1 VQNWKCLVVF
11 ITLVTKVYRSSTL
24 INVKRATKHFKGRYL
39 SVPWNTNVLQNSHG
53 HDDLLVEDDV
63 LCGYLLCPHCR
74 IFHLDLIL
82 LHILQ
87 KGLPFLCI
95 GQGDLCVCLIVTR
108 PAVVSDLPACTDM
121 VTGTLN
127 TKSLLSLVW
136 TYLLKRLQHQYL
148 GAAALLA
155 WVLADRQS
163 SGYNIITSE
172 PPHSLHLLFRRL

>member
-1 VQNWKCLVVF
+1 M
-11 ITLVTKVYRSSTL
+11 
-24 INVKRATKHFKGRYL
+24 
-39 SVPWNTNVLQNSHG
+39 
-53 HDDLLVEDDV
+53 LVEDDV

-74 IFHLDLIL
+74 ILHLDLIL

-87 KGLPFLCI
+87 KVLPFLCI
-95 GQGDLCVCLIVTR
+95 GQGDLCVFLIVTR

-148 GAAALLA
+148 RAATLLA
-155 WVLADRQS
+155 CTSIISHICSILLADRQS

-172 PPHSLHLLFRRL
+172 PLHSLHVLFWWLWGHICIKLCQHGLA